1 MQDVTAEIA
10 SIGNMADEKPIKV
23 GTRVEVVGKGVTGKV
38 AYIGSTLFSSGKWIG
53 VICDGAKGKNN
64 GTVQGKTYFTCEDNH
79 GIFVRQSQIVSIDD
93 DTSKSPAPE
102 PHQTPAKPAS
112 TGIPKSARKSGLRPP
127 SYAGKSTENLA
138 EATPKRA
145 PSVPSDL
152 SSVGQTPGLS
162 KDKPGS
168 MTRLPQR
175 GHGGSKETL
184 SAVEKPSE
192 LPKMGMYRS
201 PAMYKQMT
209 KESKRLSL
217 SSEKVVMD
225 TSRMAMSM
233 EGAIPDT
240 KRPSITPDDTKRM
253 SMSMSAEGSLTNIQQ
268 LQEME
273 GLKAEIKDLNEKL
286 ETLKIKRGDDKTKL
300 KEFEKVK
307 IQLQQLQEYKVKAQ
321 ELHKETQ
328 QHLQAAKKDAKD
340 VQESFD
346 AYKDEMTDLSETVE
360 IATLDK
366 EMAEEKSEGLQ
377 QEVENLKEKVEEL
390 TVDLEILRS
399 EISEKGTDGVASDYQ
414 VKQLEQQ
421 NERLRDALVK
431 MRDLSNQEKNDAA
444 RKTKL
449 NEDMLKELTTL
460 KKDKEKLQTEVASL
474 QAEMI
479 DLKDQVDAALGAEE
493 MVETLTERNL
503 KLEDKIQSL
512 EEEMAD
518 LEALHEMNEEL
529 QENARESELELRE
542 DMDLANGKVAEYK
555 RKLDATSETIA
566 DYEST
571 ISKFRE
577 LVTSLKESIRE
588 LQSKQAE
595 AGQKEAT
602 PTIETFDFKA
612 KFAETKAYAKE
623 HETISKTIDMEL
635 RKLEVA
641 QANKHI
647 AMLQS
652 FMPEFFVNRGG
663 DHDAV
668 LVLLMIPRIIG
679 KAEMLSSQVKEKFE
693 LTEGIN
699 RETVLK
705 SHKAEQSSFGNNVIL
720 MLSTLQAILRQYESA
735 LNTCSTDLL
744 LKIGTLL
751 PEMNAHEKSMDY
763 FVELLRKDTLDE
775 TVSLDLLEKSIAYF
789 QQLYTVHL
797 SSEKVD
803 CTSMMADKI
812 RMTTNA
818 CDCISTDI
826 ARLRVLLQAGQE
838 QTEISILMRD
848 LETCCNDS
856 RTCARKIKRRLPQKT
871 GPATPLNF
879 GKEIQTLLSEAGK
892 NITHVVRSL
901 QYTAAGAMQQAAL
914 LTGGRMDIEN
924 IKKDT
929 EGLLPKKIEEIA
941 YQATDKVYGKEDNGP
956 YDTLRKSFGMVAGA
970 MNKLANAMENG
981 EYDFDGTHEKMP
993 LAPVKVRADML
1004 RTQIA
1009 DIELMKHR
1017 MATKD
1022 EEIIELKK
1030 TSYEGIFDKH
1040 DIKELT
1046 QEELSSQQVRLGL
1059 LEKKV
1064 ENATR
1069 DSDDRTD
1076 QMQRKWTIS
1085 WHSSRKRKS
1094 LLEGI
1099 SRQASATSPLSP
1111 MGGMPTAIHES
1122 PVLQQQIVTLK
1133 EALKFTK
1140 NENIR
1145 LQADQMKEK
1154 MAKLPP
1160 LRVPKRAP
1168 WMNRHKEPDKPR
1180 EIPDGFPGAA
1190 DLKNLVKQTVELQNE
1205 VNNLCSHPRVVDIT
1219 KRKPGLEPASQSV
1232 DPIKELIART
1242 TLLTLLE
1249 KKMQEL
1255 QANITTVQA
1264 ANRPGGQ
1271 VRADFSTFP
1280 TPQFAKML
1288 HEKSGDSMLVAKIC
1302 IPVKG
1307 QLICPYTILLEY
1319 IQIRKELSPTNQTDP
1334 LFITIDKKPLER
1346 QYFITCIKKVLDIC
1360 GFNSSHYNGH
1370 SFRIGA
1376 ATSAGKAKIEDH
1388 LIKTLGRWTSD
1399 SYTRY
1404 IRVTPAS
1411 IKTAQNI
1418 KAKMKFNKMVSSSR
1432 RKNRKRHFNAPSH
1445 VRRKIMSS
1453 ALSKD
1458 LRQKYNVRS
1467 VPIEKMTRFRERI
1480 SKTKNMTEIRRIVR
1494 GEMDKVV
1501 RGHYKGQQV
1510 GKVVQVYR
1518 KKFVIYIERIQR
1530 EKANGASVHVGIDPS
1545 KVVIVKL
1552 KIDKDRKRILERKA
1566 RSRQVA
1572 DKGKHTEE
1580 TIMETS

>member
-1 MQDVTAEIA
+1 MFCFFQ
-10 SIGNMADEKPIKV
+10 
-23 GTRVEVVGKGVTGKV
+23 
-38 AYIGSTLFSSGKWIG
+38 
-53 VICDGAKGKNN
+53 
-64 GTVQGKTYFTCEDNH
+64 
-79 GIFVRQSQIVSIDD
+79 
-93 DTSKSPAPE
+93 
-102 PHQTPAKPAS
+102 
-112 TGIPKSARKSGLRPP
+112 
-127 SYAGKSTENLA
+127 
-138 EATPKRA
+138 
-145 PSVPSDL
+145 
-152 SSVGQTPGLS
+152 
-162 KDKPGS
+162 
-168 MTRLPQR
+168 
-175 GHGGSKETL
+175 
-184 SAVEKPSE
+184 
-192 LPKMGMYRS
+192 
-201 PAMYKQMT
+201 
-209 KESKRLSL
+209 
-217 SSEKVVMD
+217 
-225 TSRMAMSM
+225 
-233 EGAIPDT
+233 
-240 KRPSITPDDTKRM
+240 
-253 SMSMSAEGSLTNIQQ
+253 
-268 LQEME
+268 
-273 GLKAEIKDLNEKL
+273 
-286 ETLKIKRGDDKTKL
+286 
-300 KEFEKVK
+300 
-307 IQLQQLQEYKVKAQ
+307 
-321 ELHKETQ
+321 
-328 QHLQAAKKDAKD
+328 
-340 VQESFD
+340 
-346 AYKDEMTDLSETVE
+346 
-360 IATLDK
+360 
-366 EMAEEKSEGLQ
+366 SEGLQ

-449 NEDMLKELTTL
+449 NEDMSKESTAL
-460 KKDKEKLQTEVASL
+460 KKDKEKLQSEVASL

-512 EEEMAD
+512 EEELAD

-542 DMDLANGKVAEYK
+542 DMDLANGKVAENYRRISESELELTLANGKVAEYK

-612 KFAETKAYAKE
+612 KFAETKAYAKDY
-623 HETISKTIDMEL
+623 ETISKTIDMEL

-652 FMPEFFVNRGG
+652 FMPDFFVNRGG

-668 LVLLMIPRIIG
+668 LMLLMIPRIIG

-705 SHKAEQSSFGNNVIL
+705 THKAEQSSFGNNVIL
-720 MLSTLQAILRQYESA
+720 MLSTLQAVLRQYESA

-763 FVELLRKDTLDE
+763 FVDLLRKDTLDE

-812 RMTTNA
+812 RLTTNA
-818 CDCISTDI
+818 TASGRTGTNRNIYLD
-826 ARLRVLLQAGQE
+826 E
-838 QTEISILMRD
+838 D
-848 LETCCNDS
+848 LETCCNDT
-856 RTCARKIKRRLPQKT
+856 RTCARKIKRRLPQKQ

-879 GKEIQTLLSEAGK
+879 GKEIQALLSEAGK
-892 NITHVVRSL
+892 NITHIVRSL

-914 LTGGRMDIEN
+914 LTDS
-924 IKKDT
+924 

-956 YDTLRKSFGMVAGA
+956 YDTLRKSFGMVVGA

-1022 EEIIELKK
+1022 EEIVELKK
-1030 TSYEGIFDKH
+1030 KLLM
-1040 DIKELT
+1040 K
-1046 QEELSSQQVRLGL
+1046 QEELSSQQIRLGL

-1076 QMQRKWTIS
+1076 QMQRKMDDQLAQFKKKEKQYEETLDSLQADIDALEQEKYELKERLKVLS
-1085 WHSSRKRKS
+1085 KKS

-1111 MGGMPTAIHES
+1111 MGGMSISMQES

-1160 LRVPKRAP
+1160 LRIQI
-1168 WMNRHKEPDKPR
+1168 NL

-1232 DPIKELIART
+1232 DPVKELIART

-1288 HEKSGDSMLVAKIC
+1288 HEKSSDSMLVAKKYCSTINGGIYKKLNC
-1302 IPVKG
+1302 TTVTSFSGFGHNVK
-1307 QLICPYTILLEY
+1307 
-1319 IQIRKELSPTNQTDP
+1319 
-1334 LFITIDKKPLER
+1334 
-1346 QYFITCIKKVLDIC
+1346 
-1360 GFNSSHYNGH
+1360 
-1370 SFRIGA
+1370 
-1376 ATSAGKAKIEDH
+1376 
-1388 LIKTLGRWTSD
+1388 
-1399 SYTRY
+1399 
-1404 IRVTPAS
+1404 
-1411 IKTAQNI
+1411 
-1418 KAKMKFNKMVSSSR
+1418 
-1432 RKNRKRHFNAPSH
+1432 
-1445 VRRKIMSS
+1445 
-1453 ALSKD
+1453 
-1458 LRQKYNVRS
+1458 KYR
-1467 VPIEKMTRFRERI
+1467 PR
-1480 SKTKNMTEIRRIVR
+1480 
-1494 GEMDKVV
+1494 
-1501 RGHYKGQQV
+1501 
-1510 GKVVQVYR
+1510 
-1518 KKFVIYIERIQR
+1518 
-1530 EKANGASVHVGIDPS
+1530 
-1545 KVVIVKL
+1545 
-1552 KIDKDRKRILERKA
+1552 
-1566 RSRQVA
+1566 
-1572 DKGKHTEE
+1572 
-1580 TIMETS
+1580 

>member
-1 MQDVTAEIA
+1 
-10 SIGNMADEKPIKV
+10 MADEKPIKV

-102 PHQTPAKPAS
+102 PHQTPAKPAA

-184 SAVEKPSE
+184 STVEKPSE

-328 QHLQAAKKDAKD
+328 QHLQAAKKEAKD

-346 AYKDEMTDLSETVE
+346 AYKDEMSDLSETVE

-612 KFAETKAYAKE
+612 KFAETKAYAK
-623 HETISKTIDMEL
+623 TIDMEL

-879 GKEIQTLLSEAGK
+879 GKEIQSLLSEAGK

-1030 TSYEGIFDKH
+1030 KLLM
-1040 DIKELT
+1040 K

-1076 QMQRKWTIS
+1076 QMQRKMDDQLAQFKKKEKQYEETLDSLQADIDALEQEKYELKERLKVLS
-1085 WHSSRKRKS
+1085 KKS

-1307 QLICPYTILLEY
+1307 CHG
-1319 IQIRKELSPTNQTDP
+1319 
-1334 LFITIDKKPLER
+1334 ER
-1346 QYFITCIKKVLDIC
+1346 VPIHV
-1360 GFNSSHYNGH
+1360 
-1370 SFRIGA
+1370 
-1376 ATSAGKAKIEDH
+1376 
-1388 LIKTLGRWTSD
+1388 TSD
-1399 SYTRY
+1399 
-1404 IRVTPAS
+1404 
-1411 IKTAQNI
+1411 QLQ
-1418 KAKMKFNKMVSSSR
+1418 
-1432 RKNRKRHFNAPSH
+1432 
-1445 VRRKIMSS
+1445 KIH
-1453 ALSKD
+1453 L
-1458 LRQKYNVRS
+1458 LF
-1467 VPIEKMTRFRERI
+1467 T
-1480 SKTKNMTEIRRIVR
+1480 
-1494 GEMDKVV
+1494 
-1501 RGHYKGQQV
+1501 
-1510 GKVVQVYR
+1510 
-1518 KKFVIYIERIQR
+1518 
-1530 EKANGASVHVGIDPS
+1530 
-1545 KVVIVKL
+1545 
-1552 KIDKDRKRILERKA
+1552 
-1566 RSRQVA
+1566 
-1572 DKGKHTEE
+1572 
-1580 TIMETS
+1580 

>member
-1 MQDVTAEIA
+1 MFCFFQ
-10 SIGNMADEKPIKV
+10 
-23 GTRVEVVGKGVTGKV
+23 
-38 AYIGSTLFSSGKWIG
+38 
-53 VICDGAKGKNN
+53 
-64 GTVQGKTYFTCEDNH
+64 
-79 GIFVRQSQIVSIDD
+79 
-93 DTSKSPAPE
+93 
-102 PHQTPAKPAS
+102 
-112 TGIPKSARKSGLRPP
+112 
-127 SYAGKSTENLA
+127 
-138 EATPKRA
+138 
-145 PSVPSDL
+145 
-152 SSVGQTPGLS
+152 
-162 KDKPGS
+162 
-168 MTRLPQR
+168 
-175 GHGGSKETL
+175 
-184 SAVEKPSE
+184 
-192 LPKMGMYRS
+192 
-201 PAMYKQMT
+201 
-209 KESKRLSL
+209 
-217 SSEKVVMD
+217 
-225 TSRMAMSM
+225 
-233 EGAIPDT
+233 
-240 KRPSITPDDTKRM
+240 
-253 SMSMSAEGSLTNIQQ
+253 
-268 LQEME
+268 
-273 GLKAEIKDLNEKL
+273 
-286 ETLKIKRGDDKTKL
+286 
-300 KEFEKVK
+300 
-307 IQLQQLQEYKVKAQ
+307 
-321 ELHKETQ
+321 
-328 QHLQAAKKDAKD
+328 
-340 VQESFD
+340 
-346 AYKDEMTDLSETVE
+346 
-360 IATLDK
+360 
-366 EMAEEKSEGLQ
+366 SEGLQ

-449 NEDMLKELTTL
+449 NEDMSKESTAL
-460 KKDKEKLQTEVASL
+460 KKDKEKLQSEVASL

-512 EEEMAD
+512 EEELAD

-612 KFAETKAYAKE
+612 KFAETKAYAK
-623 HETISKTIDMEL
+623 TIDMEL

-652 FMPEFFVNRGG
+652 FMPDFFVNRGG

-668 LVLLMIPRIIG
+668 LMLLMIPRIIG

-705 SHKAEQSSFGNNVIL
+705 THKAEQSSFGNNVIL
-720 MLSTLQAILRQYESA
+720 MLSTLQAVLRQYESA

-763 FVELLRKDTLDE
+763 FVDLLRKDTLDE

-812 RMTTNA
+812 RLTTNA
-818 CDCISTDI
+818 TASGRTGTNRNIYLD
-826 ARLRVLLQAGQE
+826 E
-838 QTEISILMRD
+838 D
-848 LETCCNDS
+848 LETCCNDT
-856 RTCARKIKRRLPQKT
+856 RTCARKIKRRLPQKQ

-879 GKEIQTLLSEAGK
+879 GKEIQALLSEAGK
-892 NITHVVRSL
+892 NITHIVRSL

-914 LTGGRMDIEN
+914 LTDS
-924 IKKDT
+924 

-956 YDTLRKSFGMVAGA
+956 YDTLRKSFGMVVGA

-1022 EEIIELKK
+1022 EEIVELKK
-1030 TSYEGIFDKH
+1030 KLLM
-1040 DIKELT
+1040 K
-1046 QEELSSQQVRLGL
+1046 QEELSSQQIRLGL

-1076 QMQRKWTIS
+1076 QMQRKMDDQLAQFKKKEKQYEETLDSLQADIDALEQEKYELKERLKVLS
-1085 WHSSRKRKS
+1085 KKS

-1111 MGGMPTAIHES
+1111 MGGMSISMQES

-1160 LRVPKRAP
+1160 LRIQI
-1168 WMNRHKEPDKPR
+1168 NL

-1232 DPIKELIART
+1232 DPVKELIART

-1288 HEKSGDSMLVAKIC
+1288 HEKSSDSMLVAKKYCSTINGGIYKKLNC
-1302 IPVKG
+1302 TTVTSFSGFGHNVK
-1307 QLICPYTILLEY
+1307 
-1319 IQIRKELSPTNQTDP
+1319 
-1334 LFITIDKKPLER
+1334 
-1346 QYFITCIKKVLDIC
+1346 
-1360 GFNSSHYNGH
+1360 
-1370 SFRIGA
+1370 
-1376 ATSAGKAKIEDH
+1376 
-1388 LIKTLGRWTSD
+1388 
-1399 SYTRY
+1399 
-1404 IRVTPAS
+1404 
-1411 IKTAQNI
+1411 
-1418 KAKMKFNKMVSSSR
+1418 
-1432 RKNRKRHFNAPSH
+1432 
-1445 VRRKIMSS
+1445 
-1453 ALSKD
+1453 
-1458 LRQKYNVRS
+1458 KYR
-1467 VPIEKMTRFRERI
+1467 PR
-1480 SKTKNMTEIRRIVR
+1480 
-1494 GEMDKVV
+1494 
-1501 RGHYKGQQV
+1501 
-1510 GKVVQVYR
+1510 
-1518 KKFVIYIERIQR
+1518 
-1530 EKANGASVHVGIDPS
+1530 
-1545 KVVIVKL
+1545 
-1552 KIDKDRKRILERKA
+1552 
-1566 RSRQVA
+1566 
-1572 DKGKHTEE
+1572 
-1580 TIMETS
+1580 

>member
-1 MQDVTAEIA
+1 MFCFFQ
-10 SIGNMADEKPIKV
+10 
-23 GTRVEVVGKGVTGKV
+23 
-38 AYIGSTLFSSGKWIG
+38 
-53 VICDGAKGKNN
+53 
-64 GTVQGKTYFTCEDNH
+64 
-79 GIFVRQSQIVSIDD
+79 
-93 DTSKSPAPE
+93 
-102 PHQTPAKPAS
+102 
-112 TGIPKSARKSGLRPP
+112 
-127 SYAGKSTENLA
+127 
-138 EATPKRA
+138 
-145 PSVPSDL
+145 
-152 SSVGQTPGLS
+152 
-162 KDKPGS
+162 
-168 MTRLPQR
+168 
-175 GHGGSKETL
+175 
-184 SAVEKPSE
+184 
-192 LPKMGMYRS
+192 
-201 PAMYKQMT
+201 
-209 KESKRLSL
+209 
-217 SSEKVVMD
+217 
-225 TSRMAMSM
+225 
-233 EGAIPDT
+233 
-240 KRPSITPDDTKRM
+240 
-253 SMSMSAEGSLTNIQQ
+253 
-268 LQEME
+268 
-273 GLKAEIKDLNEKL
+273 
-286 ETLKIKRGDDKTKL
+286 
-300 KEFEKVK
+300 
-307 IQLQQLQEYKVKAQ
+307 
-321 ELHKETQ
+321 
-328 QHLQAAKKDAKD
+328 
-340 VQESFD
+340 
-346 AYKDEMTDLSETVE
+346 
-360 IATLDK
+360 
-366 EMAEEKSEGLQ
+366 SEGLQ

-449 NEDMLKELTTL
+449 NEDMSKESTAL
-460 KKDKEKLQTEVASL
+460 KKDKEKLQSEVASL

-512 EEEMAD
+512 EEELAD

-612 KFAETKAYAKE
+612 KFAETKAYAKDY
-623 HETISKTIDMEL
+623 ETISKTIDMEL

-652 FMPEFFVNRGG
+652 FMPDFFVNRGG

-668 LVLLMIPRIIG
+668 LMLLMIPRIIG

-705 SHKAEQSSFGNNVIL
+705 THKAEQSSFGNNVIL
-720 MLSTLQAILRQYESA
+720 MLSTLQAVLRQYESA

-763 FVELLRKDTLDE
+763 FVDLLRKDTLDE

-812 RMTTNA
+812 RLTTNA
-818 CDCISTDI
+818 TASGRTGTNRNIYLD
-826 ARLRVLLQAGQE
+826 E
-838 QTEISILMRD
+838 D
-848 LETCCNDS
+848 LETCCNDT
-856 RTCARKIKRRLPQKT
+856 RTCARKIKRRLPQKQ

-879 GKEIQTLLSEAGK
+879 GKEIQALLSEAGK
-892 NITHVVRSL
+892 NITHIVRSL

-924 IKKDT
+924 LKKDS

-956 YDTLRKSFGMVAGA
+956 YDTLRKSFGMVVGA

-1022 EEIIELKK
+1022 EEIVELKK
-1030 TSYEGIFDKH
+1030 KLLM
-1040 DIKELT
+1040 K
-1046 QEELSSQQVRLGL
+1046 QEELSSQQIRLGL

-1076 QMQRKWTIS
+1076 QMQRKMDDQLAQFKKKEKQYEETLDSLQADIDALEQEKYELKERLKVLS
-1085 WHSSRKRKS
+1085 KKS

-1111 MGGMPTAIHES
+1111 MGGMSISMQES

-1160 LRVPKRAP
+1160 LRIQI
-1168 WMNRHKEPDKPR
+1168 NL

-1232 DPIKELIART
+1232 DPVKELIART

-1288 HEKSGDSMLVAKIC
+1288 HEKSSDSMLVAKKYCSTINGGIYKKLNC
-1302 IPVKG
+1302 TTVTSFSGFGHNVK
-1307 QLICPYTILLEY
+1307 
-1319 IQIRKELSPTNQTDP
+1319 
-1334 LFITIDKKPLER
+1334 
-1346 QYFITCIKKVLDIC
+1346 
-1360 GFNSSHYNGH
+1360 
-1370 SFRIGA
+1370 
-1376 ATSAGKAKIEDH
+1376 
-1388 LIKTLGRWTSD
+1388 
-1399 SYTRY
+1399 
-1404 IRVTPAS
+1404 
-1411 IKTAQNI
+1411 
-1418 KAKMKFNKMVSSSR
+1418 
-1432 RKNRKRHFNAPSH
+1432 
-1445 VRRKIMSS
+1445 
-1453 ALSKD
+1453 
-1458 LRQKYNVRS
+1458 KYR
-1467 VPIEKMTRFRERI
+1467 PR
-1480 SKTKNMTEIRRIVR
+1480 
-1494 GEMDKVV
+1494 
-1501 RGHYKGQQV
+1501 
-1510 GKVVQVYR
+1510 
-1518 KKFVIYIERIQR
+1518 
-1530 EKANGASVHVGIDPS
+1530 
-1545 KVVIVKL
+1545 
-1552 KIDKDRKRILERKA
+1552 
-1566 RSRQVA
+1566 
-1572 DKGKHTEE
+1572 
-1580 TIMETS
+1580 